1 MAIER
6 RSNQQLLLHGVVGG
20 VLAGVVFMLAEMLI
34 SAAMGGPVFG
44 PLRMIGSI
52 VLGAQALAATFP
64 LATAALVGLIVHL
77 VLSAIYGVIFVY
89 LVAYTRQMDAST
101 GMLLLYGAL
110 FGVALWVINF
120 LLVAPIA
127 VPQFTRVDQFWMG
140 FVPHTIFFGA
150 VLGGYVAVVRP
161 GRVER
166 PAR

>member
-110 FGVALWVINF
+110 FGFALWVINF
-120 LLVAPIA
+120 LIVAPIA
-127 VPQFTRVDQFWMG
+127 FPQFTMVDQFWMG